1 MMMMMTAEFGCGW
14 WAVSIGNGYRVP
26 PHTLASGWPHH
37 NIIIFKINSSLI
49 PKKGN
54 DKDKDKNAL
63 LTHHIGQ
70 FLDVFL
76 LTFPLLTLLLP
87 TYNKST
93 WLSRCTFQT
102 LKWVISRS
110 SSSLP
115 PPKPWY
121 EDPQHAGKLETT
133 WSRHLPTANFNL
145 MSLSSSTWPPRGI
158 QAGQTSWWRKSC
170 LVTKIRIL
178 WNAHFL
184 SF

>member
-1 MMMMMTAEFGCGW
+1 M
-14 WAVSIGNGYRVP
+14 
-26 PHTLASGWPHH
+26 
-37 NIIIFKINSSLI
+37 
-49 PKKGN
+49 
-54 DKDKDKNAL
+54 
-63 LTHHIGQ
+63 
-70 FLDVFL
+70 FL

-121 EDPQHAGKLETT
+121 EDPQHAGNLETT

-158 QAGQTSWWRKSC
+158 QAGQTWFQSPCPDEAKAVWWLKLEYYEMHIFCLFSCPGQLNEWQVMTSWQSSSIPTYGTDWVSNSPLCIQRDRRGNTH
-170 LVTKIRIL
+170 LVR
-178 WNAHFL
+178 
-184 SF
+184 

>member
-1 MMMMMTAEFGCGW
+1 MSGQYWKWIPSPTTHAGIWVTTSLYHHLQNILLINLKKRQRQRQRQEYAVNVSYRTIFGR
-14 WAVSIGNGYRVP
+14 VSSNFAIAYV
-26 PHTLASGWPHH
+26 A
-37 NIIIFKINSSLI
+37 
-49 PKKGN
+49 
-54 DKDKDKNAL
+54 
-63 LTHHIGQ
+63 
-70 FLDVFL
+70 
-76 LTFPLLTLLLP
+76 LP

-93 WLSRCTFQT
+93 WLSRCTFYT